1 MLFNSYVFLLIF
13 LPCAVLGYR
22 WLGAVRGGLA
32 AMFLAFMSLVYYAS
46 WNANPD
52 GSWTPWPLALILG
65 SITGNYL
72 IAQGLIRLR
81 GNDGAQ
87 KLLLGTA
94 IAANVALIGWFKY
107 SLFFARLAMDAG
119 MGPITLPDV
128 ILPLGISFY
137 TFQKIAFLI
146 DVRQGKVSEIS
157 FRDYFLFVMFF
168 PQLVAGPIVHH
179 AEMMPQF
186 RRHPRAR
193 SADFAVGLTMLVIG
207 LFKKVV
213 IADMLARDASKFFDF
228 AAVTHRELAFV
239 EGWCAAFLY
248 ALQLYFDFSGYS
260 DMAIGAARLFGVRI
274 PENFAS
280 PYKAASIIDFWRRWH
295 ITLSRFLRDYLYI
308 ALGGNRS
315 GWLGRHGNLF
325 VTMLLGGLWHGA
337 GLSFILW
344 GGAHGLLL
352 IINHTWNSLRKR
364 FALAALP
371 KPIAVTITL
380 LAVVA
385 LWVPFRAGTIE
396 LSNPAGAMKA
406 VQNIWGAMFGF
417 HGFDSWPSS
426 GERVTGLSKAL
437 RWVPVLIVALWFPN
451 TQQFLSRYIPTF
463 GWAIPSDKP
472 TGPRRRWQWRPTRL
486 WLAFTL
492 VLLIVVGFEFN
503 KVSEFIYFQF

>member
-1 MLFNSYVFLLIF
+1 MLFNSYIFLLVFLPI
-13 LPCAVLGYR
+13 AVIGYR
-22 WLGAVRGGLA
+22 WLGAYKGGLA
-32 AMFLAFMSLVYYAS
+32 AVFLAFMSLVYYAS

-52 GSWTPWPLALILG
+52 GSWTPWPLVLILL
-65 SITGNYL
+65 SIGGNFL
-72 IAQGLIRLR
+72 IAKGLIRLR
-81 GNDGAQ
+81 SDDRAQ
-87 KLLLGTA
+87 KILLGFA
-94 IAANVALIGWFKY
+94 IAANIALIGWFKY
-107 SLFFARLAMDAG
+107 SLFFARLAKDAG
-119 MGPITLPDV
+119 AGSVELPDI

-146 DVRQGKVSEIS
+146 DVRQGKVSGIS

-186 RRHPRAR
+186 GKHPRAR
-193 SADFAVGLTMLVIG
+193 SSDYAVGLTMLVIG

-228 AAVTHRELAFV
+228 ASITTRELTFM

-248 ALQLYFDFSGYS
+248 AFQLYFDFSGYS
-260 DMAIGAARLFGVRI
+260 DMAIGAARLFGIRI

-280 PYKAASIIDFWRRWH
+280 PYKSASIVEFWRRWH

-315 GWLGRHGNLF
+315 GWLGRHGNLL

-337 GLSFILW
+337 GLSFVLW

-352 IINHTWNSLRKR
+352 IINHAWTGLRQR
-364 FALAALP
+364 MSFPALP
-371 KPIAVTITL
+371 KPVGVALTL
-380 LAVVA
+380 LTVVT

-396 LSNPAGAMKA
+396 LVDPAGAMKA

-426 GERVTGLSKAL
+426 GERVTGFSKAL
-437 RWVPVLIVALWFPN
+437 RWLPVLIIVLWFPN
-451 TQQFLSRYIPTF
+451 TQQFLARYTPIYAWT
-463 GWAIPSDKP
+463 IPSDKP
-472 TGPRRRWQWRPTRL
+472 TGPRRRWQWRPNRL

-492 VLLIVVGFEFN
+492 LLLIVVGFEFN